1 MRLPVAV
8 LAGGNGFLGKSIAE
22 ELSKRGFSV
31 RILSRKPT
39 DYSKSLYHWNPATG
53 EIDTTVF
60 KDCSVLINLAGENI
74 GEKRWTEERKQQLL
88 NSRVQSTSLLASTLA
103 ELNLYPHVVQGSAV
117 GFYGHRTEKIDESS
131 SAGTGFLASLTK
143 EWESA
148 ASAFSKNG
156 CTLAIIRTGVVLSSK
171 GGAFAKMAL
180 PFNWKIGS
188 ALGSGKQFLPWISLT
203 DITKLFCEAAE
214 NKWEGIYNGVSP
226 NPVTNLEFSRELNKA
241 MKNKFLL
248 PAVPAF
254 LLKLV
259 LGEMQELV
267 LEGAEIEPK
276 KPLEKGMIFEFA
288 NLSQCLVNV
297 LKSNE

>member
-1 MRLPVAV
+1 MKSPIAV
-8 LAGGNGFLGKSIAE
+8 LAGGNGFLGKSIAA
-22 ELSKRGFSV
+22 ELSKRGFNV

-39 DYSKSLYHWNPATG
+39 DYSKNLYHWDPSYG

-74 GEKRWTEERKQQLL
+74 GEKRWTDERKQVLL
-88 NSRVQSTSLLASTLA
+88 SSRVASTHFLASTLA
-103 ELNLYPHVVQGSAV
+103 DLNLKIHVVQGSAV
-117 GFYGHRTEKIDESS
+117 GYYGHRTEKITEAS
-131 SAGTGFLASLTK
+131 SAGTGFLASLTLQ
-143 EWESA
+143 WEA
-148 ASAFSKNG
+148 AAEGFTQYGSS
-156 CTLAIIRTGVVLSSK
+156 LAIIRTGVVLSSK
-171 GGAFAKMAL
+171 GGAFSKMAL
-180 PFNWKIGS
+180 PFKWKVGS

-203 DITKLFCEAAE
+203 DITRMFCEAAE
-214 NKWEGIYNGVSP
+214 KKWEGVYNGVAP
-226 NPVTNLEFSRELNKA
+226 TPVTNLEFSKQLNKA
-241 MKNKFLL
+241 MGNSFLL

-267 LEGAEIEPK
+267 LEGAEIEPT
-276 KPLEKGMIFEFA
+276 KPLEKGMMFEFA